1 MNFVDHWGQ
10 LLSGQMGSYSY
21 EILKIVHGH
30 GSVSIV
36 LGVNAESEQL
46 GVEGKNGQWKTGRE
60 ILAAKKW
67 SCRLPM
73 HHP

>member
-1 MNFVDHWGQ
+1 M
-10 LLSGQMGSYSY
+10 
-21 EILKIVHGH
+21 LKTLHGH